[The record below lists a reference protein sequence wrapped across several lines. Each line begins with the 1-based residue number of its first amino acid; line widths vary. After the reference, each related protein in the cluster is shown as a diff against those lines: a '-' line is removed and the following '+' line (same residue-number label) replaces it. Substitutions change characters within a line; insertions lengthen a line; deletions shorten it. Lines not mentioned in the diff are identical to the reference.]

1 MLLAQDG
8 PICAPGEANFGPSAN
23 FITMSL
29 AAAKG
34 NGSAY
39 GLPMGAGR
47 ASGAKLP
54 PVAPPRILDE
64 KRAVRYYRA
73 VYPPSTT
80 SSLPV
85 ANFDSRDAR

>member
-1 MLLAQDG
+1 MGFPWG
-8 PICAPGEANFGPSAN
+8 PE
-23 FITMSL
+23 
-29 AAAKG
+29 
-34 NGSAY
+34 
-39 GLPMGAGR
+39 GR
-47 ASGAKLP
+47 VARNCP

>member
-8 PICAPGEANFGPSAN
+8 PICAPGEANFGPTAN
-23 FITMSL
+23 FIAMSL
-29 AAAKG
+29 ATAKG

-39 GLPMGAGR
+39 GLPMGPDGQLTRNR
-47 ASGAKLP
+47 ALTIP
-54 PVAPPRILDE
+54 LRVLDDNC
-64 KRAVRYYRA
+64 AVRCYRA
-73 VYPPSTT
+73 VYPPSTI